1 LDGWIGIADF
11 SDAEQIKLRWLLRN
25 ANENGIVAQGVAVKF
40 GREWRINKREL
51 PRFLQ
56 KLTME
61 ALGKQN
67 AA

>member
-1 LDGWIGIADF
+1 MEGWIGIADF
-11 SDAEQIKLRWLLRN
+11 SDGEQLKLRWLLRN

-40 GREWRINKREL
+40 GREWRINERKL

-56 KLTME
+56 KLTLE
-61 ALGKQN
+61 TLGKE